1 VAAATPARIR
11 AGRDCL
17 IVLER
22 VLLAAAPQEG
32 CALLLG
38 RRQGTSLLLQRIWPC
53 CNSWQP
59 EEERQH
65 RFLLDPREQLLA
77 QRWARERQLQVL
89 GAAHSHPSSIAVPSE
104 SDLALSCGPA
114 LMLIR
119 SGLPLAGGSAP
130 LRAWWLPN
138 CPGWSVQTCDGHSSP
153 AVASPEL
160 PLELPLELEAAQPPA
175 NRPGHLGE

>member
-1 VAAATPARIR
+1 M
-11 AGRDCL
+11 
-17 IVLER
+17 
-22 VLLAAAPQEG
+22 LLAAAPQEG

-38 RRQGTSLLLQRIWPC
+38 RRLGTSLVLQRIWPC

-59 EEERQH
+59 QEERQH

-89 GAAHSHPSSIAVPSE
+89 GAAHSHPSSDAVPSA

-119 SGLPLAGGSAP
+119 SGLPVAAP
-130 LRAWWLPN
+130 LRAWWLPDSA
-138 CPGWSVQTCDGHSSP
+138 GWSGDSVEAPGP
-153 AVASPEL
+153 AALKPRELALELAPEL
-160 PLELPLELEAAQPPA
+160 APELEMELEWRSGAESPPGSGP
-175 NRPGHLGE
+175 RRLGE

>member
-1 VAAATPARIR
+1 M
-11 AGRDCL
+11 
-17 IVLER
+17 
-22 VLLAAAPQEG
+22 LLAAAPQEG

-38 RRQGTSLLLQRIWPC
+38 QRQGTSLLLQRIWPC

-59 EEERQH
+59 PEERQH

-89 GAAHSHPSSIAVPSE
+89 GAAHSHPSSNAVPSA

-119 SGLPLAGGSAP
+119 SGLPVAAP
-130 LRAWWLPN
+130 LRAWWLPDSA
-138 CPGWSVQTCDGHSSP
+138 GWSGDSDEAPGP
-153 AVASPEL
+153 ALKPREL
-160 PLELPLELEAAQPPA
+160 ALELEPELELKSGCGSPPA
-175 NRPGHLGE
+175 SRTQRLGE